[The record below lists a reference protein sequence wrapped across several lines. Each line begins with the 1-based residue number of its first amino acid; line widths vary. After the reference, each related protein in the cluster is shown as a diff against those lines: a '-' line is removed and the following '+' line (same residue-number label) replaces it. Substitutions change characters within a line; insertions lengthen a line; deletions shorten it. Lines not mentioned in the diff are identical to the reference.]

1 VGSIFRQF
9 MDNID
14 IKVEQDDSL
23 EKILRELR
31 KYCSQINLDDNED
44 MRVWSI
50 LSNQVVGAENFD

>member
-1 VGSIFRQF
+1 